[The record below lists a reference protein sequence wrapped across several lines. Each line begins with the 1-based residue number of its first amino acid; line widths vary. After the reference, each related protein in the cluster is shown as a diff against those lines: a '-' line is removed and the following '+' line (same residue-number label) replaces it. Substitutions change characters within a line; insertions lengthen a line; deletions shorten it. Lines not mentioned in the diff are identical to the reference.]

1 MSTDKF
7 FEINGFKVRNS
18 KFYLKD
24 PNGRQVIHTTIRS
37 DAYDSLNNI
46 AKKHKKPMSKILDMI
61 VIKFNEHPEI
71 YREFIRDLK
80 QY

>member
-1 MSTDKF
+1 MNNDKF
-7 FEINGFKVRNS
+7 IDINGFKVRNS

-24 PNGRQVIHTTIRS
+24 PNGRQPIHTSIRS
-37 DAYDSLNNI
+37 DAHKILTKI
-46 AKKHKKPMSKILDMI
+46 AKKHKKPMSKILDMM

-80 QY
+80 NY